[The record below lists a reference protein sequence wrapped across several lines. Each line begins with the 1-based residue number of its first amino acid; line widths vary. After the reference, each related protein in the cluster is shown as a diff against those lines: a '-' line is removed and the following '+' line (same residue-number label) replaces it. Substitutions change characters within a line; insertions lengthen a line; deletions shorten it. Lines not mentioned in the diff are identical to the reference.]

1 MDAAD
6 ALIVLGV
13 LLFAAGEVVALS
25 GPDLT
30 ASERIRIWTGR
41 SGARRLALAVL
52 LVLLYTHTVHGWPW

>member
-1 MDAAD
+1 MDAAE
-6 ALIVLGV
+6 ALMVLGI

-41 SGARRLALAVL
+41 TPARRLALAVL
-52 LVLLYTHTVHGWPW
+52 LVLLYTHTVHSWPW